1 MFFPVRILI
10 STPHGFRTS
19 STCALQHPARHDLS
33 SSSSSSSCSDK
44 VTVGTSNI
52 NSVGFG
58 GVSRL
63 FQDLFGSLLVRLPRH
78 LLPPPATTTTTT
90 TAAAATITSEDF
102 VPLSETIQM
111 ISVGVV
117 AGLAGASLKGPELQ
131 EIFVGLGIER
141 DHIRVCSDVQI
152 LLELIPD
159 NPQVN
164 GDPAQAVAG
173 LVLISG
179 TGSVC
184 MGKSLTK
191 KV

>member
-1 MFFPVRILI
+1 
-10 STPHGFRTS
+10 
-19 STCALQHPARHDLS
+19 
-33 SSSSSSSCSDK
+33 
-44 VTVGTSNI
+44 
-52 NSVGFG
+52 
-58 GVSRL
+58 
-63 FQDLFGSLLVRLPRH
+63 
-78 LLPPPATTTTTT
+78 
-90 TAAAATITSEDF
+90 